1 MAPRR
6 CYWAAAAASE
16 TRGSYG
22 GSENPFLY
30 FSIVSDTVTG
40 STMLKFIW
48 GRGQGPTAERVKLQ
62 KELFNFSKN
71 VTYGFPSKP
80 GDALADVNKDL
91 TYLQNLSDIVCW
103 NGLEAN
109 VKARRTDNLTMRKGL
124 AVQLNTNYIS
134 TNSTDSAEN

>member
-91 TYLQNLSDIVCW
+91 TYLQNLSDICW
-103 NGLEAN
+103 NALE
-109 VKARRTDNLTMRKGL
+109 VKVQARRTDNLTMRKGL
-124 AVQLNTNYIS
+124 AVQLNINSS
-134 TNSTDSAEN
+134 TNSTDSVEN

>member
-1 MAPRR
+1 
-6 CYWAAAAASE
+6 
-16 TRGSYG
+16 
-22 GSENPFLY
+22 
-30 FSIVSDTVTG
+30 
-40 STMLKFIW
+40 MLKFIW

-91 TYLQNLSDIVCW
+91 TYLQNLSDICW
-103 NGLEAN
+103 NGSEAK
-109 VKARRTDNLTMRKGL
+109 VQARCTNNLIMRKGL
-124 AVQLNTNYIS
+124 AVQLNINSS

>member
-91 TYLQNLSDIVCW
+91 AYLQNLSDICW
-103 NGLEAN
+103 NGLEAK
-109 VKARRTDNLTMRKGL
+109 VQAPCTDNLTMRKGL
-124 AVQLNTNYIS
+124 AVQLNTNSIS
-134 TNSTDSAEN
+134 TYATDSVEN

>member
-30 FSIVSDTVTG
+30 FSMVSDTVTG

-80 GDALADVNKDL
+80 GDALADVNKDS
-91 TYLQNLSDIVCW
+91 TYLQNLSDICW
-103 NGLEAN
+103 NGLEAK
-109 VKARRTDNLTMRKGL
+109 VKLVALT
-124 AVQLNTNYIS
+124 I
-134 TNSTDSAEN
+134 

>member
-91 TYLQNLSDIVCW
+91 TSLQNLSDIVCW
-103 NGLEAN
+103 NGSEAK
-109 VKARRTDNLTMRKGL
+109 VQARCTNNLTLRKGL
-124 AVQLNTNYIS
+124 AVQLNINSS
-134 TNSTDSAEN
+134 TNSTDSVEN

>member
-80 GDALADVNKDL
+80 GDALADVNEDF
-91 TYLQNLSDIVCW
+91 TSLQNLSDIVCW
-103 NGLEAN
+103 NGSEAK
-109 VKARRTDNLTMRKGL
+109 VQARCTDNLTMRKGL
-124 AVQLNTNYIS
+124 AVQLNINSS

>member
-22 GSENPFLY
+22 GSENPFFY

-91 TYLQNLSDIVCW
+91 TYLQNLSDLI
-103 NGLEAN
+103 LEWI
-109 VKARRTDNLTMRKGL
+109 RRQSLSSL
-124 AVQLNTNYIS
+124 H
-134 TNSTDSAEN
+134 

>member
-91 TYLQNLSDIVCW
+91 TSLQNLSDIVCW
-103 NGLEAN
+103 NGSEAK
-109 VKARRTDNLTMRKGL
+109 VQARCTNNLIMRKGL
-124 AVQLNTNYIS
+124 AVQLNINSS